1 MELHRTRPRPD
12 RHCSLAPRRLVARR
26 DADAFA
32 NKFKRKW
39 TRLCFCDIMVT
50 EMRKRWW
57 IRPTLGCVICNDRKA
72 GMYLWNIRNVAQYG
86 MTPRCRAMPL
96 HAAAMPCS
104 RTPK

>member
-1 MELHRTRPRPD
+1 MGLHRTRPRPD

-50 EMRKRWW
+50 EMRKRL
-57 IRPTLGCVICNDRKA
+57 RYQGLLLSELRVSEEQVLG
-72 GMYLWNIRNVAQYG
+72 ML
-86 MTPRCRAMPL
+86 
-96 HAAAMPCS
+96 S
-104 RTPK
+104 

>member
-1 MELHRTRPRPD
+1 MGLHRTRSRPD
-12 RHCSLAPRRLVARR
+12 RRCTLAPRRLVARR

-32 NKFKRKW
+32 DKFKRKW

-72 GMYLWNIRNVAQYG
+72 GSWYRIKGCLNWCVCACLN
-86 MTPRCRAMPL
+86 
-96 HAAAMPCS
+96 AA
-104 RTPK
+104 

>member
-1 MELHRTRPRPD
+1 MTVLLSAYGLTTTQYLGKDVSE
-12 RHCSLAPRRLVARR
+12 
-26 DADAFA
+26 A

-72 GMYLWNIRNVAQYG
+72 GSWYRIKGCLNWCVCACLN
-86 MTPRCRAMPL
+86 
-96 HAAAMPCS
+96 AA
-104 RTPK
+104 

>member
-72 GMYLWNIRNVAQYG
+72 GSWYRIKGCLNWCVCACLN
-86 MTPRCRAMPL
+86 
-96 HAAAMPCS
+96 AA
-104 RTPK
+104 